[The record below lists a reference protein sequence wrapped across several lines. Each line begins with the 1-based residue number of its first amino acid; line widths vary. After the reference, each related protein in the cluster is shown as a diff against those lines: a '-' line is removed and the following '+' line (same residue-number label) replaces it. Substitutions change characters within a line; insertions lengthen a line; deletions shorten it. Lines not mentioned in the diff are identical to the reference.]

1 MTNTPINLNTLIYDA
16 LKIIILALIE
26 MATKNAKR
34 MGDRMLK
41 TVVII
46 ALLVT
51 FSHKINA
58 QQSKLDIKFETSV
71 SDMSLPKL
79 DKNTTITVN
88 IKDATGHP
96 MLGYIR
102 LLDARKRPILNYN
115 SDDKGYAYLILYD
128 LTYIKYI
135 VVDYLGYYGV
145 EIPLSKISNKRSN
158 ITVHL
163 TGQQLE
169 D

>member
-1 MTNTPINLNTLIYDA
+1 
-16 LKIIILALIE
+16 
-26 MATKNAKR
+26 MATKNVKR
-34 MGDRMLK
+34 MGNRMLK

-88 IKDATGHP
+88 IKDAGGHP

-102 LLDARKRPILNYN
+102 LLDAEKKPIINYN
-115 SDDKGYAYLILYD
+115 SDDKGYAYLILYN
-128 LTYIKYI
+128 LKYMKYI
-135 VVDYLGYYGV
+135 VIDYIGYYGV